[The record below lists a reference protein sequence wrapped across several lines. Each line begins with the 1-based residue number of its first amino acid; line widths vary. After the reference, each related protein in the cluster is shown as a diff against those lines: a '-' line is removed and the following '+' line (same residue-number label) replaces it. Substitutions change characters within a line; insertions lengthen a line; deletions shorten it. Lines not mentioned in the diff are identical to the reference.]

1 MKRSLKLVIALIVL
15 IVLANFFFFTV
26 DETRQAVILQFGKPV
41 AEIKDPGLHI
51 KLPAPIQTVTF
62 FEDRLLEFD
71 SAPTEVIMED
81 KKTLVV
87 DNYSRWKIEDPL
99 LFMQTVR
106 DENGA
111 QARLDDIIY
120 SELRVE
126 LGRFNLQEIVSA
138 TRDSIMQ
145 TVTRRCAEKAKEYGI
160 GIVDVRIKRADLPEE
175 NERAVFGRMRSERL
189 RMATLHRSGGEE
201 QSRQIRAQTLRDST
215 IIMANAYKIA
225 QKNRGEGDSAAV
237 KIYAD
242 AFGKDIRFFEFTR
255 TMDAYRKTLS
265 DKTIFVIGTDNEFL
279 NYLKRLQ
286 K

>member
-1 MKRSLKLVIALIVL
+1 MKRSWKLLIALVVFFI
-15 IVLANFFFFTV
+15 LAKFFVYTV
-26 DETRQAVILQFGKPV
+26 DETGQAVILQFGKPV
-41 AEIKDPGLHI
+41 AEIKEPGLHV
-51 KLPAPIQTVTF
+51 KLPDPIQTVTF
-62 FEDRLLEFD
+62 FDDRLLESD
-71 SAPTEVIMED
+71 SAPTEVIMND

-87 DNYSRWKIEDPL
+87 DNYSRWKIADPL
-99 LFMQTVR
+99 LFLQTVR

-126 LGRFNLQEIVSA
+126 LGRFNLQQIVSA
-138 TRDSIMQ
+138 MRDSIMQ
-145 TVTRRCAEKAKEYGI
+145 TVTARCAEKAKEYGI
-160 GIVDVRIKRADLPEE
+160 AIVDVRIKRADLPEE
-175 NERAVFGRMRSERL
+175 NELAVFDRMRSERL

-201 QSRQIRAQTLRDST
+201 RARAIRAQTLRDST
-215 IIMANAYKIA
+215 IIMADAYKSA

-242 AFGKDIRFFEFTR
+242 AFGKDPRFFEFTR

-265 DKTIFVIGTDNEFL
+265 DKTIIVIGTDNEFL
-279 NYLKRLQ
+279 KYLKRLE